1 MIDATPS
8 APPTTDRRDPLL
20 SVVVATD
27 TLATLRPVLERLR
40 RQHRRDRVELVLVV
54 PHGTDS
60 DGLTPLRS
68 ELAGVI
74 LVEVDDI
81 DPLHRARAAGVR
93 AATAPL
99 VFLGETHSFPAAG
112 FVDALLQRFNGPWA
126 AIAPGFGNA
135 NPKGAWSWSGFLS
148 DYARWATDLPAGE
161 IDDVPRYNA
170 AYRRDL
176 LLGLGDDLDEAF
188 GFGDALPNH
197 MKRRNGRCYLETA
210 ARLDHANVARPLAW
224 VHERFVAGLL
234 IAEERARAWPLWR
247 RLGYLVASPLIPFV
261 LLYRTLPGIA
271 ATARSVRIPRFTL
284 PLVVFGMFVKAA
296 GEMCGYAWAPPG
308 RATAAMHEYEVHK
321 LAYLGRSRR

>member
-1 MIDATPS
+1 MNDTTP
-8 APPTTDRRDPLL
+8 APLPTTTSRNALL
-20 SVVVATD
+20 AIVLPTD
-27 TLATLRPVLERLR
+27 SHATLRPVLERLR
-40 RQHRRDRVELVLVV
+40 RQDRRDRVELVLVV
-54 PHGTDS
+54 PRGTDARPFA
-60 DGLTPLRS
+60 PLRS

-74 LVEVDDI
+74 VVEVDDI

-99 VFLGETHSFPAAG
+99 VFLGETHSFPG
-112 FVDALLQRFNGPWA
+112 SEFVDALLQRFNGPWA

-135 NPKGAWSWSGFLS
+135 NPKGPWSWSGFLS
-148 DYARWATDLPAGE
+148 DYARWAASLPAGE
-161 IDDVPRYNA
+161 IADVPRYNA

-176 LLGLGDDLDEAF
+176 LLGLGEDLDEAF

-197 MKRRNGRCYLETA
+197 MRHQNGRCYLEPA
-210 ARLDHANVARPLAW
+210 ARLDHANVARPGAW
-224 VHERFVAGLL
+224 IHERFVAGLL

-271 ATARSVRIPRFTL
+271 ATASTERIPRFTL

-296 GEMCGYAWAPPG
+296 GEMCGYAWASPR
-308 RATAAMHEYEVHK
+308 RAAIAMHEYEVHK